1 MNVIGAGVREIRI
14 HVLGEW
20 RVLYVAKF
28 DDAVY
33 VLHAFQKK
41 SRKTRR
47 EDIEIARQRY
57 RQIGDY
63 VMSATIT
70 ESSGNVFADL
80 GFDPAEAVILQ
91 MRAKLMSDLR
101 EYIQS
106 SGMTQPAAAKRLK
119 IARSRVSDLMR
130 GNWEEFSLEMLI
142 TLAARVGCKVT
153 LELAA

>member
-1 MNVIGAGVREIRI
+1 
-14 HVLGEW
+14 
-20 RVLYVAKF
+20 
-28 DDAVY
+28 
-33 VLHAFQKK
+33 
-41 SRKTRR
+41 
-47 EDIEIARQRY
+47 
-57 RQIGDY
+57 
-63 VMSATIT
+63 MSTTIT

-106 SGMTQPAAAKRLK
+106 SGLTQPAAAKRLK
-119 IARSRVSDLMR
+119 IARSRLSDLMS
-130 GNWEEFSLEMLI
+130 GKWEEFSLEMLI